1 MEFLSRIQI
10 ISALAAVGLAL
21 YVLELV
27 RRRRL
32 SEEYSL
38 LWVVATVAVAVL
50 GFSTPLLR
58 ALTHTLGI
66 LYEGSTVFFFGLA
79 FATAML
85 LHLSVRLSRLGQE
98 SHALTRELAL
108 VRFELEELRG
118 DRSGTP
124 GLAPPPPSGGGAA

>member
-1 MEFLSRIQI
+1 MEFLSRTQVIA
-10 ISALAAVGLAL
+10 ALAAVGLAL

-38 LWVVATVAVAVL
+38 LWVVSSVAAAVL

-58 ALTHTLGI
+58 AITRALGI

-85 LHLSVRLSRLGQE
+85 LYLSVKLSRLGQE
-98 SHALTRELAL
+98 NHTLTRELAL

-118 DRSGTP
+118 DRP
-124 GLAPPPPSGGGAA
+124 AMAPPAPGEPA